1 MGGFGSGRHGN
12 RAIIER
18 GLTIDLRRL
27 RQQGLFRGGTCAFG
41 NSISWTFGNGGGA
54 SLKFSYDAISG
65 APTWFRVSYTA
76 AMSAGLPS
84 VIDEE
89 FRLEALPQ
97 PFGGRRWFF
106 ICPST
111 GARVQTL
118 HCPPGATRFRS
129 RKAYGSQVR
138 YLSQGLSRGDRWH
151 HRSAKLSRRMLAAGP
166 AEWREE
172 HADWEYPPKPPGMR
186 WATYNRAFEMWEDL
200 QASADALAL
209 DRVMRIVGR
218 T

>member
-1 MGGFGSGRHGN
+1 MGGSGSGRHGS
-12 RAIIER
+12 RAVIEC

-27 RQQGLFRGGTCAFG
+27 RQQGHFRGGTCAFG
-41 NSISWTFGNGGGA
+41 RSIHWNLGNGGGA
-54 SLKFSYDAISG
+54 SVRFAYDASE
-65 APTWFRVSYTA
+65 APTWFRISYNVT
-76 AMSAGLPS
+76 SDGRPS
-84 VIDEE
+84 VIDDE

-106 ICPST
+106 VCPGT

-129 RKAYGSQVR
+129 RKVYGSQVR
-138 YLSQGLSRGDRWH
+138 YLSQGLSSGDRWH
-151 HRSAKLSRRMLAAGP
+151 RRADKLSKRMLAAGP
-166 AEWREE
+166 PDWREQ

-186 WATYNRAFEMWEDL
+186 WATYNRAFELWEDL
-200 QASADALAL
+200 QGASDALAV
-209 DRVMRIVGR
+209 DRVMRIVSR